1 MCAREAQMKR
11 TPELASRV
19 RPELAETLL
28 EANSSDKLI
37 KVAQWLFASP
47 KLYRAFKTL
56 CISFETYSNRLDTWP
71 IHHESISQGD
81 RRADRCNVRI
91 AADDRNQRRLGLPRR
106 IR

>member
-37 KVAQWLFASP
+37 RWRSGFLRPPSCTEPLKHCAFRSRHTRIGWIPGPSTMNRSP
-47 KLYRAFKTL
+47 WE
-56 CISFETYSNRLDTWP
+56 IDSWWMGQVSNRFEYVSNEMHSVLK
-71 IHHESISQGD
+71 
-81 RRADRCNVRI
+81 A
-91 AADDRNQRRLGLPRR
+91 
-106 IR
+106 